1 MMLGRT
7 KRSPEQ
13 IAALKGWATELL
25 PIPADATLTV
35 AELECHEEGC
45 PPIETVIAALVQ
57 GASPRQWKLHKSL
70 PEVTRDDI
78 VALAER
84 SRNPQIREW
93 RHPD

>member
-13 IAALKGWATELL
+13 IAALKSWATELL
-25 PIPADATLTV
+25 SIPADATLTV
-35 AELECHEEGC
+35 AELECHEKGC

-93 RHPD
+93 RCPD